1 MGPGDI
7 IDGLGHGSQ
16 SKTRGYGLKVY
27 RHRVSEFIPPICVAN
42 SVINNHRPH
51 NSLFTSKKIKHDNK
65 SETTN
70 VMYKSAP

>member
-16 SKTRGYGLKVY
+16 SKTRGYS
-27 RHRVSEFIPPICVAN
+27 SEFIPPICVAN